1 MVRALLMRRVCG
13 LVLCLATVAAHADV
27 VAVVSAKSSVTAL
40 SKYQVAD
47 IFLGKSVRF
56 PNGVQAVPIDQKEG
70 SAARSEFYTIYAN
83 KSPAQLKAHWSKIVF
98 TGRGK
103 PPTSVANSV
112 EARKLIAADPRAI
125 AYIDRS
131 AVDGTVRV
139 LTEP

>member
-1 MVRALLMRRVCG
+1 MRLACG
-13 LVLCLATVAAHADV
+13 LGLCLATAAIHADV

-47 IFLGKSVRF
+47 IFLGKTVRF

-70 SAARSEFYTIYAN
+70 SAARTEFYTTYAN
-83 KSPAQLKAHWSKIVF
+83 KSPAQLKAHWSKVVF

-103 PPTSVANSV
+103 PPASVENSV

-131 AVDGTVRV
+131 AVDGSVRV